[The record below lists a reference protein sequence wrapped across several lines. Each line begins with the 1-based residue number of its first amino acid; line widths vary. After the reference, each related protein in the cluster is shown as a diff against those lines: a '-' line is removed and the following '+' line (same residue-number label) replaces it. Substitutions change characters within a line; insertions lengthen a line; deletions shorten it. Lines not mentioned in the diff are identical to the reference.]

1 MNNNLKI
8 YEQVRK
14 VPNEAKRPIG
24 AGRLKGFTD
33 INPMWRI
40 KVLTEQFGVCGLG
53 WYTEIVDRWIE
64 DGTAGTKT
72 AHCHIRLYIKDGE
85 QWSKPIEGIGGAS
98 YIAQE
103 KSGLFVSDECYKMA
117 YTDAISIACKA
128 LGIGADVYFEKDST
142 KYTNGNA
149 EVTAKQTTTSK
160 RTLTE
165 AMLDRD
171 PKFSDSICAWLYD
184 LATAYGGKIDIIGTL
199 RQHYEVD
206 DATAQR
212 VNAIFNNYRMERM

>member
-1 MNNNLKI
+1 MNENLKI

-14 VPNEAKRPIG
+14 VPNEAKRTIG

-40 KVLTEQFGVCGLG
+40 KVLTEQFGVCGIG
-53 WYTEIVDRWIE
+53 WYTEIVEKWLE
-64 DGTAGTKT
+64 EGTAGTKT
-72 AHCHIRLYIKDGE
+72 AHCHIRLYIKVGE

-103 KSGLFVSDECYKMA
+103 SKGLFVSDECYKMA

-142 KYTNGNA
+142 KYTSGNVESTAKA
-149 EVTAKQTTTSK
+149 EVASK
-160 RTLTE
+160 KELTE
-165 AMLDRD
+165 AMLDMD
-171 PKFSDSICAWLYD
+171 AKFCDNICAWLYD
-184 LATAYGGKIDIIGTL
+184 IATAYGGKIDVISTL
-199 RQHYEVD
+199 RQYYKVD